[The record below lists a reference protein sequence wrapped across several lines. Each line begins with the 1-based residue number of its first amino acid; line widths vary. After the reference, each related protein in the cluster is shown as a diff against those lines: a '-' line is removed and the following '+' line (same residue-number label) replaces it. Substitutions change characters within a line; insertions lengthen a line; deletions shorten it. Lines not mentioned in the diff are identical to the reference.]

1 MGRVDG
7 PDEGTPLLLPHL
19 DRLNVANQVAYGD
32 PVTASYVLTVGTY
45 ACAYTG
51 ILLLL
56 AVFMFSRRELA

>member
-1 MGRVDG
+1 M
-7 PDEGTPLLLPHL
+7 LPHL

-32 PVTASYVLTVGTY
+32 PVTASYVLTVGIY
-45 ACAYTG
+45 AFAYTG